1 MYTSICTQYAKGKNV
16 KLGWIAS
23 WNSLDEILKFLSH
36 VDRRLALDSVSW
48 SVFLV
53 CREDRA
59 ACVREA
65 SSCLTHLPGL
75 CDENLLRTRKFIV
88 SRHQWIGE
96 CFKTRNLR
104 DSYNTC
110 EDPAYFRWGFLW
122 ICRTICPA
130 SCPVIRIFLLE
141 QKQTWRATGLLVPV
155 RVRTHE
161 TTPGLAALWL
171 GTK

>member
-1 MYTSICTQYAKGKNV
+1 MCTRSFQLLDTPACSVRRKLTQDWQIYSLSTS
-16 KLGWIAS
+16 
-23 WNSLDEILKFLSH
+23 
-36 VDRRLALDSVSW
+36 
-48 SVFLV
+48 
-53 CREDRA
+53 
-59 ACVREA
+59 
-65 SSCLTHLPGL
+65 
-75 CDENLLRTRKFIV
+75 
-88 SRHQWIGE
+88 IGE

-122 ICRTICPA
+122 ICRTICLA

-141 QKQTWRATGLLVPV
+141 QKQTWRATGLLVSI

-171 GTK
+171 GTKKQRFCGTNQKPERLRPFGTGPVRLCPQGLLVSYFTFLRWNFLSPVTTFTRPH